1 MNRKQIPA
9 VILRN
14 AYTFRK
20 QCAFGGNYL
29 SILFILHHLPLLS
42 PLITTKPLQH
52 FIVIDRLAQ
61 VLLGSQ
67 LLHDLLEMKRTSRCG
82 YIKGEANVSSE
93 IQVNKCL
100 ETSIH
105 YTFSIYPALS
115 VHSDSHLPSPK
126 LPWGNGMFVV

>member
-82 YIKGEANVSSE
+82 YITFTDLHLV
-93 IQVNKCL
+93 
-100 ETSIH
+100 
-105 YTFSIYPALS
+105 YTLFVLFGRLFHTTHFSILLMRVLRLLSFYRQDNVLS
-115 VHSDSHLPSPK
+115 VI
-126 LPWGNGMFVV
+126 F